1 VLIGIFTYEFL
12 FESVQFMMQVG
23 YFNVYSD
30 DRFRP
35 KSDIETR
42 FTSGKFPT

>member
-1 VLIGIFTYEFL
+1 MIQI
-12 FESVQFMMQVG
+12 G

-35 KSDIETR
+35 ISAGHDWELCGDEYAINSDSLIVLSTVLA
-42 FTSGKFPT
+42 F